1 MASLSLGSEHTG
13 LGLGM
18 RLKRSK
24 VHSAFLPDTDLV
36 NQLRRAQLP
45 HPYLLPDLVKKPP
58 NCNSVGEV
66 FTGEGRVLGDAL
78 EDTGKSWV
86 YSGHV
91 SAVTQ
96 DRAM

>member
-1 MASLSLGSEHTG
+1 MASFSIAGGHTG

-18 RLKRSK
+18 CLKRSK
-24 VHSAFLPDTDLV
+24 VHSAFLQDTDLV
-36 NQLRRAQLP
+36 NQLCRAQLP

-58 NCNSVGEV
+58 NCNSAGKV
-66 FTGEGRVLGDAL
+66 FTGEERVVRGALGDT
-78 EDTGKSWV
+78 EKRWV